1 MEKNCQKYSLDENEN
16 LAKLCIKYGK
26 REEDEKYSNR
36 KINLSNPALT
46 RRVSYQKLSGN
57 FILTIKPAEDTECYS
72 ISKKVLQL
80 VRLYE
85 SRKGSKEATCKKRKK
100 FRERGGGRKV
110 VTLEVN
116 YDFFPI

>member
-1 MEKNCQKYSLDENEN
+1 MQQQKNKFVKSSTNTTGFLS
-16 LAKLCIKYGK
+16 KVV
-26 REEDEKYSNR
+26 REFYP
-36 KINLSNPALT
+36 L
-46 RRVSYQKLSGN
+46 
-57 FILTIKPAEDTECYS
+57 LTIKPAEDTECYS